1 MNVMRSMTL
10 ALALA
15 TALPVEA
22 AYLPDPH
29 AAEAALWA
37 SPAVVQARSE
47 LDAQR
52 LRSDALKRGRAEWAV
67 GLDVA
72 NRRVD
77 SLGERY
83 AEWGASV
90 SRPLRLP
97 GLAAADRSLAD
108 ALVAYAGASL
118 GEALHE
124 SGRQLLAL
132 WFDWLNAS
140 SQVGLW
146 QEQTR
151 IAERQ
156 LDAVNARI
164 RLGEAARAERV
175 SAEAALAQARLRL
188 QQASSGERQA
198 RARLQ
203 AAYPGIEVV
212 AVDVLPAPSAPEGP
226 VEAYVDAV
234 LAHSHELLRARQKAE
249 VLRAEAQQLAKRE
262 GIDPN
267 LGVFYR
273 NEKGGDEQV
282 LGLNL
287 GLTLPGGARRS
298 DRLAAEVLAGAAQE
312 AATRLEQ
319 RLRMEARAAFES
331 ARSQTA
337 SWQQAEQAPARWH
350 RPHASP
356 SAPTRWARAASTSFW
371 PIAGWPWRANCRPGR
386 RRWKR
391 LPRRPGCNSTRTA
404 SGRST
409 PTKLPMPCMRIHET
423 GYASAER
430 GARPPQGAA
439 RGSLTGS

>member
-1 MNVMRSMTL
+1 
-10 ALALA
+10 
-15 TALPVEA
+15 
-22 AYLPDPH
+22 
-29 AAEAALWA
+29 
-37 SPAVVQARSE
+37 
-47 LDAQR
+47 
-52 LRSDALKRGRAEWAV
+52 
-67 GLDVA
+67 
-72 NRRVD
+72 
-77 SLGERY
+77 
-83 AEWGASV
+83 
-90 SRPLRLP
+90 
-97 GLAAADRSLAD
+97 LAAADRSLAD

-249 VLRAEAQQLAKRE
+249 VLRAEAQQLAKRD

-298 DRLAAEVLAGAAQE
+298 DRLAAEALAGAAQE

-337 SWQQAEQAPARWH
+337 SWQQAEQA
-350 RPHASP
+350 
-356 SAPTRWARAASTSFW
+356 ARALAQ
-371 PIAGWPWRANCRPGR
+371 AA
-386 RRWKR
+386 R
-391 LPRRPGCNSTRTA
+391 L
-404 SGRST
+404 
-409 PTKLPMPCMRIHET
+409 
-423 GYASAER
+423 AER
-430 GARPPQGAA
+430 AYALGEGSFDQLLANRRMAVEGELSARQAQVEALAA
-439 RGSLTGS
+439 QARLQLDAHRLWALDADEAADAVHAHP